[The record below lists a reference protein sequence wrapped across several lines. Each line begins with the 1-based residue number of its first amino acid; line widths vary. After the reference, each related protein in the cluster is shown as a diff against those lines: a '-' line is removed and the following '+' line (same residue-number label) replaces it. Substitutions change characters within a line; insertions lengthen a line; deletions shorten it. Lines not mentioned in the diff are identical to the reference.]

1 MHAAGFNK
9 LQLSYQDK
17 WLGQI
22 SINSSLN
29 AFSIGLAKFNNKID
43 QLSNKE
49 LIFMFNIAL
58 EKRIDNPNNTQLF
71 NQLLQ
76 KIIPLEDSYSSL
88 RKLFLKS
95 ELGNNTTPTYS
106 KNG

>member
-1 MHAAGFNK
+1 LHTAGFNK

-17 WLGQI
+17 WLSQI

-29 AFSIGLAKFNNKID
+29 AFSLGLAKFNKKID
-43 QLSNKE
+43 ELSNKE

-76 KIIPLEDSYSSL
+76 KIMTLEDSYSSL
-88 RKLFLKS
+88 RKLFLIS
-95 ELGNNTTPTYS
+95 EHGNTNTPTQ
-106 KNG
+106 